1 MEHSRKSVE
10 IDLHRIVNNE
20 QIAQILKKQDEILL
34 VKRDLWVNL
43 LVSNLLV
50 LES

>member
-1 MEHSRKSVE
+1 MEHSQKLVE

-20 QIAQILKKQDEILL
+20 QIVQILKKQEEMLL
-34 VKRDLWVNL
+34 VKRDRWVNL